1 MTTSLQQYK
10 DLLARYLRPQWV
22 RVALLAIVLLGT
34 TGLQL
39 ANPQI
44 VRFFIDSAM
53 SGGALESLVGA
64 ALIFL
69 TIALLTQLLQVAA
82 TYLGENVGWTATN
95 NLRVDLTLHCLRL
108 DLAFHK
114 TRTPGEMIERIDG
127 DVDAMSRFFS
137 QFVIQVVG
145 NLLLL
150 IGVLVALFVEDWR
163 IGLALTLFTLAAL
176 WVLSRIRGIA
186 VPAMINQRQATAEVF
201 GFLEERLSGL
211 QDIRANGAGDHVM
224 RGLHRVMAGAYWA
237 GRKAW
242 RMDGAM
248 WGITL
253 GMFSLGYV
261 LAFAVGAYLFA
272 SGSITLGTVYL
283 IFQYTDMLRRPLD
296 VITEQLKEFAKASAG
311 IGRVR
316 ELLSTEPDIT
326 DGAGIQFRKGPLAVE
341 FDSVSFGYGEEEMVL
356 HNLSFRLEPGRV
368 LGLLG
373 RTGSGKTT
381 VTRLLFRLYD
391 RASGSIRLAG
401 HDIRGATLEQLRHSV
416 GMVTQDVQL
425 FGATVRDNLTLFD
438 TTIPDQHILDTI
450 YDLGLERWFKSLP
463 DGLDTQLGP
472 GGGGLSAGE
481 AQLIAFARVFLR
493 DPGLVILDEASSRL
507 DPATEQLIER
517 AVEKLLRGRTG
528 IIIAHRLH
536 TVGRADEILILEE
549 GRIIEQGNRVR
560 LTLDDDSR
568 FSHLL
573 KAGME
578 EMLV

>member
-1 MTTSLQQYK
+1 
-10 DLLARYLRPQWV
+10 
-22 RVALLAIVLLGT
+22 
-34 TGLQL
+34 
-39 ANPQI
+39 
-44 VRFFIDSAM
+44 
-53 SGGALESLVGA
+53 
-64 ALIFL
+64 
-69 TIALLTQLLQVAA
+69 
-82 TYLGENVGWTATN
+82 
-95 NLRVDLTLHCLRL
+95 
-108 DLAFHK
+108 
-114 TRTPGEMIERIDG
+114 
-127 DVDAMSRFFS
+127 
-137 QFVIQVVG
+137 
-145 NLLLL
+145 
-150 IGVLVALFVEDWR
+150 
-163 IGLALTLFTLAAL
+163 
-176 WVLSRIRGIA
+176 
-186 VPAMINQRQATAEVF
+186 MINQRQTTAEVF

-242 RMDGAM
+242 RMDGRM

-296 VITEQLKEFAKASAG
+296 IITEQLKEFAKASAG

-316 ELLSTEPDIT
+316 ELLGTQAEIR

-341 FDSVSFGYGEEEMVL
+341 FDSVSFGYGDEEMVL
-356 HNLSFRLEPGRV
+356 HDLSFRLEPGRV

-391 RASGSIRLAG
+391 PAVGAIRLAG
-401 HDIRGATLEQLRHSV
+401 HDIREATLEQLRHSV

-438 TTIPDQHILDTI
+438 TSIPDQHILDTI

-463 DGLDTQLGP
+463 DGLDTELGA

-536 TVGRADEILILEE
+536 TVGRADEILILDE

-560 LTLDDDSR
+560 LTLDDASR

>member
-10 DLLARYLRPQWV
+10 DLLSRYLRPQWV

-53 SGGALESLVGA
+53 AGGALESLVGA

-127 DVDAMSRFFS
+127 DIDAMSRFFS
-137 QFVIQVVG
+137 QFVIQVIG

-176 WVLSRIRGIA
+176 WVLSRLREMA
-186 VPAMINQRQATAEVF
+186 VPAMIDQRQATAEVF

-242 RMDGAM
+242 KMDGRM

-296 VITEQLKEFAKASAG
+296 VITEQLKEFQKASAG

-316 ELLSTEPDIT
+316 ELLGTQPDIT
-326 DGAGIQFRKGPLAVE
+326 DGVGINFQKGPLSVE
-341 FDSVSFGYGEEEMVL
+341 FDRVSFGYGDEEMVL
-356 HNLSFRLEPGRV
+356 HDLSFRLEPGRV

-391 RASGSIRLAG
+391 PASGAIRLEG
-401 HDIRGATLEQLRHSV
+401 QDIREATLEQLRHSV

-425 FGATVRDNLTLFD
+425 FGASVRENLTLFD
-438 TTIPDQHILDTI
+438 SSIPDQRILDTL
-450 YDLGLERWFKSLP
+450 YDLGLGRWVKSLP

-536 TVGRADEILILEE
+536 TVGRADEILILDE

-560 LTLDDDSR
+560 LTRDDDSR